1 MSQEN
6 AQIVRDS
13 VHRFANGNLTGL
25 AELYAPNI
33 TIVAPP
39 GWPEGGR
46 FAGRV
51 AVIGQL
57 RRVQEDW
64 AEQTMEIAREKAEGN
79 WVVHEIL
86 WTVQGAGSG
95 VSSQVTV
102 IAAARVERE
111 RIAEILYFWEWR
123 DALNAAGLAE

>member
-6 AQIVRDS
+6 ARIARDS
-13 VHRFANGNLTGL
+13 VYRFASGNLTGL
-25 AELYAPNI
+25 ADLYAPNI

-46 FAGRV
+46 FEGRV
-51 AVIGQL
+51 AVMAQL

-64 AEQTMEIAREKAEGN
+64 AEQTMEIAREKAERD

-86 WTVQGAGSG
+86 WTVRGARSG

-102 IAAARVERE
+102 IAAFRVERE

-123 DALNAAGLAE
+123 DALKAVGLAE

>member
-46 FAGRV
+46 FEGRV

-64 AEQTMEIAREKAEGN
+64 AEQTMEITREKAEGD

-86 WTVQGAGSG
+86 WTVRGAGSG

-102 IAAARVERE
+102 IAAFRVERE

-123 DALNAAGLAE
+123 DALKAVGLAE

>member
-1 MSQEN
+1 MSQDN
-6 AQIVRDS
+6 AQIARDS
-13 VHRFANGNLTGL
+13 VDRFASGNLTGL
-25 AELYAPNI
+25 ADLYAPNI

-46 FAGRV
+46 FEGRV
-51 AVIGQL
+51 AVMAQL

-64 AEQTMEIAREKAEGN
+64 AEQTMEIAREKAEGD

-102 IAAARVERE
+102 IAATRVERE

-123 DALNAAGLAE
+123 DALKAVGLAE